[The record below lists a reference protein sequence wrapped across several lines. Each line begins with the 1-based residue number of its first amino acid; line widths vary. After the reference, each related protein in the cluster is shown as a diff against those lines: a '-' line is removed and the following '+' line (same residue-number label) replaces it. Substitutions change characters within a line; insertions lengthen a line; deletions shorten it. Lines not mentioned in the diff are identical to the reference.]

1 MTDDQL
7 LLFVLGLAI
16 TNGPGTN
23 QRGERAKKL
32 LGHKGDKFL
41 GEGATWNLLGD
52 CDRKKLRPAL
62 IGLFQQTM
70 ELKACSFG
78 SDCNPIAIETMA
90 RENGIEMEKDWEID
104 RGFLEMHTAEQ
115 LQELAK
121 EFKLEVTPA
130 VLSKKSALV
139 TALMT
144 VRNKFP
150 KSLKTLKACDLVD

>member
-1 MTDDQL
+1 M
-7 LLFVLGLAI
+7 LF
-16 TNGPGTN
+16 
-23 QRGERAKKL
+23 R
-32 LGHKGDKFL
+32 
-41 GEGATWNLLGD
+41 
-52 CDRKKLRPAL
+52 
-62 IGLFQQTM
+62 
-70 ELKACSFG
+70 S
-78 SDCNPIAIETMA
+78 IAIETMA
-90 RENGIEMEKDWEID
+90 RENGIEMETQWEID

-150 KSLKTLKACDLVD
+150 KSLKTLKP